1 MIVPVCFIVGFT
13 LLQFLIVLTNLFL
26 KDNLNNAD
34 SDFNGLVSILIPARN
49 EELNIESILTGLQ
62 SQDYKN
68 IEILVFDDQSTD
80 RTGEIVRQFI
90 KQDNRIKLIESGG
103 LPPGWLGKNH
113 ACHEL
118 SKRANGKYFL
128 FVDADVRLSKNIIIQ
143 SIATSEKHNLG
154 LLSIFPIQE
163 MLTFGERI
171 TVPNMNLI
179 LLSLLPLILV
189 RKTKYQS
196 LTAANGQFMLF
207 KAADYQQLYPH
218 EKMKGSKVEDMEIAR
233 YFKQLNIRIACTTGD
248 KRVSCRMY
256 TDFNEALEGFSKNII
271 SFFGNSFILAFLFW
285 LITTAGIIVVY
296 LGTGTGVFLLYLVLF
311 IIIRILISLISRQN
325 ILINFLNIFPQQVSL
340 GIILLKAVSCKLKNE
355 YQWKGRNIS

>member
-1 MIVPVCFIVGFT
+1 MIIPVCFIIGFT
-13 LLQFLIVLTNLFL
+13 LFQFLVVLTNLFF
-26 KDNLNNAD
+26 KDNLNSPD
-34 SDFNGLVSILIPARN
+34 SKFNGLVSVLIPARN
-49 EELNIESILTGLQ
+49 EELNIESILTCLQ
-62 SQDYKN
+62 RQDYKN

-118 SKRANGKYFL
+118 SKHAKGKYFL
-128 FVDADVRLSKNIIIQ
+128 FVDADVLLSKNIIIQ
-143 SIATSEKHNLG
+143 TIATSEKYNLG

-163 MLTFGERI
+163 MQTLGERI
-171 TVPNMNLI
+171 TVPNMNFI

-196 LTAANGQFMLF
+196 LTAANGQFMFF
-207 KAADYQQLYPH
+207 KAADYQQVFPH
-218 EKMKGSKVEDMEIAR
+218 NKMKGSKVEDMEIAR
-233 YFKQLNIRIACTTGD
+233 YYKQLNIRISCTTGD
-248 KRVSCRMY
+248 ERVSCRMY
-256 TDFNEALEGFSKNII
+256 TGFNEAANGFSKNII
-271 SFFGNSFILAFLFW
+271 SFFGNSFILALMFW

-296 LGTGTGVFLLYLVLF
+296 LGTGTGVFLSYLLLF

-325 ILINFLNIFPQQVSL
+325 IFLNFLYIIPQQLSL
-340 GIILLKAVSCKLKNE
+340 GIIFIKAVSCKLKKE
-355 YQWKGRNIS
+355 YLWKGRNIS

>member
-1 MIVPVCFIVGFT
+1 MIVPVCFIIGFT

-163 MLTFGERI
+163 MQTFGERI
-171 TVPNMNLI
+171 TIPNMNFI

-189 RKTKYQS
+189 RISKYQS

-207 KAADYQQLYPH
+207 KAANYRAVYPH
-218 EKMKGSKVEDMEIAR
+218 RKMKGNKVEDIEIAR
-233 YFKQLNIRIACTTGD
+233 YYKRLNIIIACITAD
-248 KRVSCRMY
+248 KR
-256 TDFNEALEGFSKNII
+256 I
-271 SFFGNSFILAFLFW
+271 S
-285 LITTAGIIVVY
+285 
-296 LGTGTGVFLLYLVLF
+296 
-311 IIIRILISLISRQN
+311 
-325 ILINFLNIFPQQVSL
+325 
-340 GIILLKAVSCKLKNE
+340 
-355 YQWKGRNIS
+355 